1 MSQTEIFKIIDD
13 DYFISEL
20 ANESEIFEQK
30 DTKIVQFFYHISQND
45 VESSSEE
52 IFSSEESTN
61 NESISG
67 GSRKDIVDVIIN
79 ILQILTLK

>member
-1 MSQTEIFKIIDD
+1 MSQTEIFKNIDD

-30 DTKIVQFFYHISQND
+30 DTKIVQFFYQISQND
-45 VESSSEE
+45 LESSSEE